1 MQITKQL
8 FEDVI
13 NGKLSGYFMLRN
25 GHQVASHNLFP
36 PTTNK
41 LFPYVLNNL
50 GSDEVKDADLYNT
63 SGYAKTLG
71 YDYDIVDFLEA
82 PIYEYNDDIYD
93 E

>member
-25 GHQVASHNLFP
+25 GNQVASNNLFRQP
-36 PTTNK
+36 GNK
-41 LFPYVLNNL
+41 PRPYVLNDL
-50 GSDEVKDADLYNT
+50 GSDEGDDLDLYNNK
-63 SGYAKTLG
+63 GFAATLG
-71 YDYDIVDFLEA
+71 YEYDVVDFLEA
-82 PIYEYNDDIYD
+82 PIYEYNDDIY

>member
-25 GHQVASHNLFP
+25 GHQVASNNLFRQKL
-36 PTTNK
+36 NK
-41 LFPYVLNNL
+41 QFPYVLNDL
-50 GSDEVKDADLYNT
+50 GSEEVDDADLYNT
-63 SGYAKTLG
+63 DGYAETLG
-71 YDYDIVDFLEA
+71 CDYDVVDFLEA
-82 PIYEYNDDIYD
+82 PIYEYNDDIY